1 MGCIVKKKKSPK
13 WPRFWISL
21 AKTKY
26 GYYKYVQRTKTND
39 LQRIKEKHGHNQEYL
54 QGNENF
60 QKNCYVEILEKLNN

>member
-26 GYYKYVQRTKTND
+26 GYYKYVQRTKAND
-39 LQRIKEKHGHNQEYL
+39 LQRIKEKHGHN
-54 QGNENF
+54 
-60 QKNCYVEILEKLNN
+60 